1 MHAYVCK
8 HSCTRHVTTHH
19 IELTTSCTSTRTL
32 HGIRRS
38 GVSFA
43 LTRVVYSADAPV
55 LVTCPEH
62 EAQGGKLCLAY
73 HKHYYGLG
81 AHYNAVVPA

>member
-1 MHAYVCK
+1 MEI
-8 HSCTRHVTTHH
+8 T
-19 IELTTSCTSTRTL
+19 
-32 HGIRRS
+32 
-38 GVSFA
+38 A
-43 LTRVVYSADAPV
+43 LANAHKRCVAVYSADAPV

-81 AHYNAVVPA
+81 AHYNSVVPEV